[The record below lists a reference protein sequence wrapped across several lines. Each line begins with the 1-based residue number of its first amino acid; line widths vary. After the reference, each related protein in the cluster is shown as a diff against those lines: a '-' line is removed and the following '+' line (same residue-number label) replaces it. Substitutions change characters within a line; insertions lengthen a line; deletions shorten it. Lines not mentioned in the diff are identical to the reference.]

1 MNKFHCEIRI
11 VGGVGLYPRQYDGG
25 GEWVGGLILGWNR
38 LLTIK
43 KFIRMAGAKELGE
56 IYDLILL
63 SPGLNERIKLD
74 SRISCRT
81 ALQLVMALEYGL
93 SNTDADNPLRKILSE
108 EDRGTLKGLTEEV
121 LQKASLKEFYERL
134 KKIG

>member
-1 MNKFHCEIRI
+1 
-11 VGGVGLYPRQYDGG
+11 
-25 GEWVGGLILGWNR
+25 
-38 LLTIK
+38 
-43 KFIRMAGAKELGE
+43 MAGAKELGE

>member
-1 MNKFHCEIRI
+1 M
-11 VGGVGLYPRQYDGG
+11 
-25 GEWVGGLILGWNR
+25 
-38 LLTIK
+38 
-43 KFIRMAGAKELGE
+43 GE

-63 SPGLNERIKLD
+63 SPGLNEKIKLD

-93 SNTDADNPLRKILSE
+93 SSTDADNPLRKILNE

-121 LQKASLKEFYERL
+121 LQKAKLKEFYERL
-134 KKIG
+134 RKIG